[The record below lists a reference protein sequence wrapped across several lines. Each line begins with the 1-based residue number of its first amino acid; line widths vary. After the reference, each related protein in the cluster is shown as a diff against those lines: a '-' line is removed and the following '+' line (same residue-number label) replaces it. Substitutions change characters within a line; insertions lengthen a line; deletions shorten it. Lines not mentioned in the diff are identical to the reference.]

1 MGSLSAREE
10 EGEEDGFRKQSLK
23 EISLQH
29 ACLGS
34 TSPVA
39 LRPLTTA
46 WARYPN
52 WASWSCSTMAL
63 KLE

>member
-10 EGEEDGFRKQSLK
+10 EGQEDGFRKQSLK
-23 EISLQH
+23 EMSPQH

-34 TSPVA
+34 INPVA
-39 LRPLTTA
+39 LHPLTMA
-46 WARYPN
+46 RARYPN
-52 WASWSCSTMAL
+52 WASWTSSPMAL